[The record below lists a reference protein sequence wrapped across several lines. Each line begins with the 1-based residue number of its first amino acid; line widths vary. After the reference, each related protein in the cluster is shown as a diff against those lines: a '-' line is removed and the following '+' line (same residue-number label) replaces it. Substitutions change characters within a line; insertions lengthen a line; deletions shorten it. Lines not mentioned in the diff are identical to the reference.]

1 MKRLVVAIDGPA
13 GAGKSTLARGLAAR
27 LGLAYVDTGAMYRAV
42 AWKALHLGADLD
54 DPGALGRLARR
65 MTIAFKAA
73 KGAPQRVFADGKDV
87 TGVIRTPE
95 VSQTASVVAAVPAV
109 RRAMVARQRALGR
122 GGGVVM
128 EGRDIG
134 TVVFPK
140 ADVKFFVDASV
151 EERARRR
158 YEEMR
163 AKDAGVSLA
172 AIASAIR
179 RRDRRDRGRKDSP
192 LRPAPDAHI
201 IDTTRLTKDGVLA
214 ALLAHIPVRSAA
226 GRRKAAKALR

>member
-1 MKRLVVAIDGPA
+1 MKKKPVIAIDGPA
-13 GAGKSTLARGLAAR
+13 GAGKSTLARGLAKS

-54 DPGALGRLARR
+54 DPQALTRLAGR
-65 MTIAFKAA
+65 MKISFKTGRAGQ
-73 KGAPQRVFADGKDV
+73 KVVADGKDV
-87 TGVIRTPE
+87 TTVIRTPE
-95 VSQTASVVAAVPAV
+95 VTQTASVVAAVSGVRKAMV
-109 RRAMVARQRALGR
+109 RRQRHLGH

-140 ADVKFFVDASV
+140 ADVKFFIDASI

-158 YEEMR
+158 FREMH
-163 AKDAGVSLA
+163 AKDAGVGLK
-172 AIASAIR
+172 AIEDAIR

-192 LRPAPDAHI
+192 LRPAKDAVLV
-201 IDTTRLTKDGVLA
+201 DTTNLSQDQVLRMLKA
-214 ALLAHIPVRSAA
+214 VVPLPAD
-226 GRRKAAKALR
+226 KAARP